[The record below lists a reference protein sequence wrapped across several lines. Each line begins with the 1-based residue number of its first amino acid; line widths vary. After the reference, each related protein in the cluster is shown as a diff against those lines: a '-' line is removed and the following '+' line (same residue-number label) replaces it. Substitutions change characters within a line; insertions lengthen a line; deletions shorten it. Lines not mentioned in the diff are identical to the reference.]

1 MASTSEGDGMD
12 LINWYYQR
20 RMLNAMVQNKWT
32 EAEHF
37 TRKLIRHRGASVGLV
52 YNLALITLGSGRTQ
66 EAYAQ
71 LLESVETYGESLRLC
86 RLLGDIAYLDG
97 KRQESLQW
105 YGKAED
111 EAQSP
116 KELHLIRMRL
126 KILSDPD
133 WYGRVLGILSLVD
146 QAQQAME
153 KEPNRAWD
161 LYRKVVLED
170 PSQVEAL
177 NNLGVLELEHFHHA
191 EQACTYFQK
200 VLDLVD
206 HQGAAR
212 NLAKARKA

>member
-1 MASTSEGDGMD
+1 
-12 LINWYYQR
+12 
-20 RMLNAMVQNKWT
+20 MVQNKWT
-32 EAEHF
+32 ESEHF
-37 TRKLIRHRGASVGLV
+37 TRKLIHHRGASVGLA

-66 EAYAQ
+66 EAYDQ

-97 KRQESLQW
+97 KRQEALQW
-105 YGKAED
+105 YEKAER

-116 KELHLIRMRL
+116 KELRFIRMRL
-126 KILSDPD
+126 EILSKAD
-133 WYGRVLGILSLVD
+133 WYARVVAVLPLVR

-153 KEPNRAWD
+153 NQPSRAWD

-191 EQACTYFQK
+191 EQACSYFSK
-200 VLDLVD
+200 VLELVE

>member
-1 MASTSEGDGMD
+1 
-12 LINWYYQR
+12 
-20 RMLNAMVQNKWT
+20 
-32 EAEHF
+32 
-37 TRKLIRHRGASVGLV
+37 
-52 YNLALITLGSGRTQ
+52 
-66 EAYAQ
+66 
-71 LLESVETYGESLRLC
+71 
-86 RLLGDIAYLDG
+86 
-97 KRQESLQW
+97 
-105 YGKAED
+105 
-111 EAQSP
+111 
-116 KELHLIRMRL
+116 MRL

-161 LYRKVVLED
+161 LYRKIVLED